1 MSALTELVETLKR
14 IQSLIDGADTINQR
28 NADASSYM
36 RMLRVGFDEYGN
48 QRVANSLKE
57 WAIAINDKIRAE
69 LLAEIESR
77 YAADLERR
85 RLELESLRA
94 IIPSLAAKASVEIG
108 DAARSLRCDAKAEG
122 RA

>member
-1 MSALTELVETLKR
+1 MGALTDLVETLKC
-14 IQSLIDGADTINQR
+14 IQSIIDGAATINQR
-28 NADASSYM
+28 SADASSYM

-57 WAIAINDKIRAE
+57 WAIAINDKIRVE
-69 LLAEIESR
+69 LLTEIEAR
-77 YAADLERR
+77 HAADLESR

-108 DAARSLRCDAKAEG
+108 DAARSLGCDAKAEG